1 MGCTTAIVTECTGCV
16 LQRALVHTYI
26 IKNRTIDV
34 GQCFKLELSRACTP
48 RAASASICRS
58 SIDLRHACVCWW
70 SLPMYARP
78 VVRMSR
84 STWPAVGTVDRCD
97 QQNAL
102 FMTLDGRT
110 KGIEA
115 YMYWSQ
121 FFADFDGFILLTSHS
136 LIPRSRDV
144 AIFVVT
150 TTTDRWQTDK
160 PIVLPLAHACGVIM
174 IASQA
179 LIWLHLL
186 TICHII
192 IDTYVSMS

>member
-1 MGCTTAIVTECTGCV
+1 MGYTTAIVTECTGCV

-58 SIDLRHACVCWW
+58 SIDLRHACVCWR
-70 SLPMYARP
+70 SLPMYVRP

-84 STWPAVGTVDRCD
+84 STWPAVGMVDRCG

-110 KGIEA
+110 KGIKA

-121 FFADFDGFILLTSHS
+121 FLLISMDS
-136 LIPRSRDV
+136 FCLQ
-144 AIFVVT
+144 VT
-150 TTTDRWQTDK
+150 HWFLDLEMWRFSWWRRWQTDDRQTNR
-160 PIVLPLAHACGVIM
+160 LFYPLRMHAG
-174 IASQA
+174 
-179 LIWLHLL
+179 
-186 TICHII
+186 
-192 IDTYVSMS
+192 